1 MEMRHGV
8 FARTNFWRAPN
19 LSSPTKPHFHNL
31 NPKMEKLLIE
41 GAIKETGYAANS
53 ISIFLLPS
61 IFPSMRQPEIFGFFG
76 LFFFDLQM
84 TADAHQQFQNKWV
97 WDGHT
102 KSPKQQLTNI
112 LDLDRFCWHM
122 VMFCGVPTCN
132 NSLSHPSPRRICQKQ
147 KN

>member
-1 MEMRHGV
+1 MFCPIKGRKDGNETWSFRPHQ
-8 FARTNFWRAPN
+8 FLASSQSLFSNQTS
-19 LSSPTKPHFHNL
+19 LSQ
-31 NPKMEKLLIE
+31 
-41 GAIKETGYAANS
+41 
-53 ISIFLLPS
+53 LPS

>member
-84 TADAHQQFQNKWV
+84 TTFWTWIASVGIWSCFAGFLHATILYRIHHHAESVKNKRIDRHAWRDA
-97 WDGHT
+97 
-102 KSPKQQLTNI
+102 P
-112 LDLDRFCWHM
+112 C
-122 VMFCGVPTCN
+122 P
-132 NSLSHPSPRRICQKQ
+132 
-147 KN
+147 